1 MIIYFM
7 LIILCWS
14 GGMADTVDSK
24 STEITRTG
32 SSPVFS
38 TNNINILT
46 LIGII
51 FYKLFLLTKKS
62 ILDII
67 KYLEKS

>member
-1 MIIYFM
+1 
-7 LIILCWS
+7 
-14 GGMADTVDSK
+14 MADTVDSK

-38 TNNINILT
+38 TNNINTLT